1 MDGLKCLSDNSQGED
16 KDLAIK
22 YLSLTEKCS
31 NNFESCYYQK
41 NLFGLELEFSG
52 CTCPVQYITWID
64 QLNMDLGVC
73 HKLSK
78 FDYDIIKDEVVKRN
92 EDLKKLLPMVTFCG
106 FGSKKSSFPSYERQI
121 SQELKRIRVG
131 FTHDICTCTTDKC
144 DASSAPNKI
153 MVTSKPPEESSDHD
167 QTHELSGSKTT
178 NNKDDATKF
187 TTEHEHI
194 THTPMKGNETSA
206 SPKVQNSDMPPNNQP
221 NNDANNLPDK
231 DKESVTT
238 MSGANRIVNY
248 VSFYCIILAEVII
261 RRIVNDFF

>member
-1 MDGLKCLSDNSQGED
+1 M
-16 KDLAIK
+16 
-22 YLSLTEKCS
+22 
-31 NNFESCYYQK
+31 F
-41 NLFGLELEFSG
+41 ELEQESFG
-52 CTCPVQYITWID
+52 CTCPIQYIAWID
-64 QLNMDLGVC
+64 QLNMDVGGC
-73 HKLSK
+73 YKLSQSK
-78 FDYDIIKDEVVKRN
+78 YDIIENEVRKRLN
-92 EDLKKLLPMVTFCG
+92 DLQRLLPMFFLCG

-121 SQELKRIRVG
+121 SKELKRIRVG

-153 MVTSKPPEESSDHD
+153 LVTSKSPEESSDHD
-167 QTHELSGSKTT
+167 
-178 NNKDDATKF
+178 ATLF
-187 TTEHEHI
+187 TTVHEHI

-221 NNDANNLPDK
+221 NNDPNNPPNQPNNNPNNLPDK

-248 VSFYCIILAEVII
+248 VSFYCIMLAEVII